1 MAPLFTAPNAGIRFV
16 SVLSLH
22 FRQIILIA
30 ALIFLAAL
38 AGSLSRPTGFLAAF
52 WPANA
57 VLAGL
62 LLRNAMLGRVTV
74 LLAAAAGYM
83 AAAALVGDELRAA
96 ALMTLA
102 NIVSAATVAA
112 LLATNNDGGCALSR
126 PQDVLSLLI
135 VGAVGSAIGAILGG
149 AALMQMLPSNY
160 FDGWSAWFAAEL
172 VNYLALMPVVLS
184 WPTGRIQFEV
194 ARSQFAPAAALAAAM
209 VLSLVVPH
217 PIAIA
222 FPVPALIWCALSLP
236 MVATAIMV
244 MIYSGLAML
253 GIKLGLFGF
262 GFDSGLSGSSIMA
275 IHLGIALIALG
286 PVVVA
291 SANVERRRQME
302 QLTRL
307 ARYDALTG
315 ALTRRAFEED
325 GQALLQAVAAEHAT
339 VAVLLVDAD
348 HFKQVNDSHGHMA
361 GDRVLIAI
369 AAAIRASIRQGDIF
383 GRIGGEE
390 FALVLPRITRHEAA
404 GVADR
409 MRQAVDNLV
418 IVLDSNQ
425 IQHVTLSVGV
435 AFAPSGAPE
444 IFEMVSLADRAMYD
458 AKRAGR
464 NRIEI
469 CEVAPGKTQGH

>member
-62 LLRNAMLGRVTV
+62 LLRNVMLGRVTV

-83 AAAALVGDELRAA
+83 AAAALVGDGLRAA

-291 SANVERRRQME
+291 SANVEHRRQME

-339 VAVLLVDAD
+339 VAVLLVDVD

-435 AFAPSGAPE
+435 AFAPGGAPE

>member
-1 MAPLFTAPNAGIRFV
+1 MAPISTAPNAGNRFV
-16 SVLSLH
+16 SVLSRH

-30 ALIFLAAL
+30 ALMFLAAL

-62 LLRNAMLGRVTV
+62 LLRNVLLGRVTV

-83 AAAALVGDELRAA
+83 AAAAVVGDELWTA

-112 LLATNNDGGCALSR
+112 LLATGNEGDATLSR
-126 PQDVLSLLI
+126 PQGVLSLL
-135 VGAVGSAIGAILGG
+135 VVAGVGSAIGAMLGG
-149 AALMQMLPSNY
+149 AALMQMVSSTY

-184 WPTGRIQFEV
+184 WSLGRIRPEV
-194 ARSQFAPAAALAAAM
+194 ARSQLAPLAALAAAM

-236 MVATAIMV
+236 MLATAIMV
-244 MIYSGLAML
+244 LIYSGLAML
-253 GIKLGLFGF
+253 GLKLGLFGF
-262 GFDSGLSGSSIMA
+262 GLDSSLAGSITA

-291 SANVERRRQME
+291 SANVERRRQVE

-315 ALTRRAFEED
+315 ALTRRAFEEE
-325 GQALLQAVAAEHAT
+325 GQTLLQAVQAEQAP

-348 HFKQVNDSHGHMA
+348 HFKQVNDNHGHMA
-361 GDRVLIAI
+361 GDRVLTAI
-369 AAAIRASIRQGDIF
+369 AAAIRASIRQNDLF

-390 FALVLPRITRHEAA
+390 FALVLPRLTQQEAGA
-404 GVADR
+404 IADR

-418 IVLDSNQ
+418 VVLDSNH
-425 IQHVTLSVGV
+425 IQHVTVSVGV
-435 AFAPSGAPE
+435 AFSPDGAPG
-444 IFEMVSLADRAMYD
+444 ILEMVSLADRAMYD

-469 CEVAPGKTQGH
+469 CQVAAGGMQGH

>member
-83 AAAALVGDELRAA
+83 AAAALVGDGLRAA

-184 WPTGRIQFEV
+184 WPTGGIQFEV

-339 VAVLLVDAD
+339 VAVLLVDVD

>member
-83 AAAALVGDELRAA
+83 AAAALVGDGLRAA

-262 GFDSGLSGSSIMA
+262 GLDSDLAGSSITA

-315 ALTRRAFEED
+315 ALTRRAFEEE
-325 GQALLQAVAAEHAT
+325 GQALLQAVVAEQAT

-348 HFKQVNDSHGHMA
+348 HFKQVNDNHGHMA

-369 AAAIRASIRQGDIF
+369 AAAIRASIRQGDVF

-390 FALVLPRITRHEAA
+390 FALVLPRITRQEAA

-409 MRQAVDNLV
+409 MREAVDNLV
-418 IVLDSNQ
+418 IVLDSNH

-435 AFAPSGAPE
+435 AFAPGGAPE

>member
-1 MAPLFTAPNAGIRFV
+1 MAPLFTAPNAGMRFA
-16 SVLSLH
+16 SVLSRH
-22 FRQIILIA
+22 FRQIIFIT

-38 AGSLSRPTGFLAAF
+38 VGSLSRPTGFLAAF

-62 LLRNAMLGRVTV
+62 LLRNELLGRVTV

-83 AAAALVGDELRAA
+83 AAAAVVGDELWTA

-112 LLATNNDGGCALSR
+112 LLATNSDDDCSLSR
-126 PQDVLSLLI
+126 PQDVLSLLV
-135 VGAVGSAIGAILGG
+135 VGGVGSAIGAILGA

-160 FDGWSAWFAAEL
+160 FDSWSAWFAAEL

-184 WPTGRIQFEV
+184 WPMGRIQFEV
-194 ARSQFAPAAALAAAM
+194 ARSQLAPAAALAVAM
-209 VLSLVVPH
+209 VLGLVVPH

-236 MVATAIMV
+236 MGATAIMV

-262 GFDSGLSGSSIMA
+262 GLDSDLAGSSITA

-315 ALTRRAFEED
+315 ALTRRAFEEE
-325 GQALLQAVAAEHAT
+325 GQALLQAVVAEQAT

-348 HFKQVNDSHGHMA
+348 HFKQVNDNHGHMA

-369 AAAIRASIRQGDIF
+369 AAAIRASIRQGDVF

-390 FALVLPRITRHEAA
+390 FALVLPRITRQEAA

-409 MRQAVDNLV
+409 MREAVDNLV
-418 IVLDSNQ
+418 IVLDSNH
-425 IQHVTLSVGV
+425 IQHVTVSVGV
-435 AFAPSGAPE
+435 AFASAGPPG
-444 IFEMVSLADRAMYD
+444 ILEMVSLADRAMYD

-469 CEVAPGKTQGH
+469 CQVAAGGMQGH

>member
-62 LLRNAMLGRVTV
+62 LLRNAMLGRMTV

-262 GFDSGLSGSSIMA
+262 GLDSDLAGSSITA

-315 ALTRRAFEED
+315 ALTRRAFEEE
-325 GQALLQAVAAEHAT
+325 GQALLLAVAAEHAT
-339 VAVLLVDAD
+339 VAVLLVDVD

-435 AFAPSGAPE
+435 AFAPGGAPE

>member
-83 AAAALVGDELRAA
+83 AAAALVGDGLRAA

-315 ALTRRAFEED
+315 ALTRRAFEEE

-339 VAVLLVDAD
+339 VAVLLVDVD

-444 IFEMVSLADRAMYD
+444 IFETVSLADRAMYD